1 MVAKPHFQCAHKFL
15 GEFLVNYLVGNH
27 NKLNAVAGPQVK
39 QFGYFELLFYLLKL
53 LSQILL
59 ANHQSSQFLQLD
71 LFMRKSDY
79 L

>member
-1 MVAKPHFQCAHKFL
+1 MAQAHFHCTHKLF
-15 GEFLVNYLVGNH
+15 GELFVNYLVSNH
-27 NKLNAVAGPQVK
+27 NKLNAVAGPKVK